1 MQEEQEEMIKTGKP
15 EKRRPSG
22 FKNGVII
29 GLVLGLLITG
39 IGAGVGIRAY
49 ANLTN
54 NYVIF
59 GPQGVKQTAKDN
71 VLDQAAIKKVDE
83 LLSYIDLYY
92 NDSYKEKDIR
102 NAIYKGTLSGLGD
115 PYSVYYTVDEYKDLQ
130 TSTNGNYYGIGAALS
145 QNAKTMEVTVVKV
158 YEGTPAEEAGLKN
171 GDEILSVD
179 KYEATSMELSNL
191 VKKIR
196 GKEGTKVHL
205 KVYRS
210 QTGENLEFDVERKN
224 VDIPSVDSKM
234 LSDGIGYIQI
244 SEFQSNTAKQFKKAL
259 VALEKEDMKGLI
271 VDEYKDLQTSTNGNY
286 YGIGAALSQNAKTME
301 VTVVKVYEGTPA
313 EEAGLKNGD
322 EILSVDKYEATSM
335 ELSNLVK
342 KIRGKEGTKVHLKVY
357 RSQTGENLEF
367 DVERK
372 NVDIP
377 SVDSKMLSDGIG
389 YIQISEFQS
398 NTAKQFKK
406 ALAALEKE
414 DMKGLIVDVRSNPGG
429 LVTSVVDILDQI
441 LPEGTVVYT
450 EDKYGKKE
458 TYTSDA
464 SCIHYPMAVLV
475 NGDSASASEIFAGAI
490 KDYDYGTLIGTKTFG
505 KGIVQTVFP
514 LENGDAIK
522 ITTAKYYTPKG
533 HYIHGK
539 GIQPDI
545 KLEYKYSGPED
556 ESYDMKYD
564 NQLQKA
570 ISVVKEKIN

>member
-1 MQEEQEEMIKTGKP
+1 MQEEREEMIKTGKP

-59 GPQGVKQTAKDN
+59 GPQGVKHFGSSGSSKAASAGSCKQAKC
-71 VLDQAAIKKVDE
+71 LCPPG
-83 LLSYIDLYY
+83 LWHLYY

-210 QTGENLEFDVERKN
+210 QTGENLE
-224 VDIPSVDSKM
+224 
-234 LSDGIGYIQI
+234 L
-244 SEFQSNTAKQFKKAL
+244 
-259 VALEKEDMKGLI
+259 
-271 VDEYKDLQTSTNGNY
+271 
-286 YGIGAALSQNAKTME
+286 
-301 VTVVKVYEGTPA
+301 
-313 EEAGLKNGD
+313 
-322 EILSVDKYEATSM
+322 
-335 ELSNLVK
+335 
-342 KIRGKEGTKVHLKVY
+342 
-357 RSQTGENLEF
+357 

>member
-145 QNAKTMEVTVVKV
+145 QNVKTMEVTVVKV

-210 QTGENLEFDVERKN
+210 QTGENLELDVERKN

-259 VALEKEDMKGLI
+259 V
-271 VDEYKDLQTSTNGNY
+271 
-286 YGIGAALSQNAKTME
+286 
-301 VTVVKVYEGTPA
+301 
-313 EEAGLKNGD
+313 
-322 EILSVDKYEATSM
+322 
-335 ELSNLVK
+335 
-342 KIRGKEGTKVHLKVY
+342 
-357 RSQTGENLEF
+357 
-367 DVERK
+367 
-372 NVDIP
+372 
-377 SVDSKMLSDGIG
+377 
-389 YIQISEFQS
+389 
-398 NTAKQFKK
+398 
-406 ALAALEKE
+406 ALEKE

-570 ISVVKEKIN
+570 ISVVKEKIKDENKMWNQVFGWKHSGPELEQMAQKIEYPVRKAAHMSEYAVLALLIFQALTAFDRKKNRGCMALGITAAYAVTDEFHQLFVPGRAGRVTDVLIDSAGAFLALLAIHIILYYHKSEIRNRKR

>member
-115 PYSVYYTVDEYKDLQ
+115 PYSVYYT
-130 TSTNGNYYGIGAALS
+130 
-145 QNAKTMEVTVVKV
+145 
-158 YEGTPAEEAGLKN
+158 
-171 GDEILSVD
+171 
-179 KYEATSMELSNL
+179 
-191 VKKIR
+191 
-196 GKEGTKVHL
+196 
-205 KVYRS
+205 
-210 QTGENLEFDVERKN
+210 
-224 VDIPSVDSKM
+224 
-234 LSDGIGYIQI
+234 
-244 SEFQSNTAKQFKKAL
+244 
-259 VALEKEDMKGLI
+259 

-564 NQLQKA
+564 NQLQKVKMWNQVFGFKHSGPELEQMAQKIEYPVRKAAHMSEYAVLVLLIFQALTAFDRKKNCGCMALGITAAYAATDEFHQLFVPGRAGRVTDVLIDSAGAFLALLA
-570 ISVVKEKIN
+570 IHIILYYHKSEIRNRKR